1 MDIIGEIHINRIHT
15 TYIYNIYISVAIFA
29 QTMYSISSDDE
40 THHSDVVLVCPPC
53 PVFIA
58 CWVEDRYQALLA
70 RWRSLV
76 WKWCHWEWLARLRTA
91 YELRPQMARW
101 KGREERRIQSEHW
114 WLRWQ

>member
-40 THHSDVVLVCPPC
+40 THHSDVVLVRPPC

-58 CWVEDRYQALLA
+58 RWVEDRYQAILA
-70 RWRSLV
+70 SWRSLV
-76 WKWCHWEWLARLRTA
+76 WKLRHWEWLARLRTA

-101 KGREERRIQSEHW
+101 GRREERRIQLEHW

>member
-40 THHSDVVLVCPPC
+40 THHSDVVLVRPPC

-58 CWVEDRYQALLA
+58 RWVEDRYQAILA

-76 WKWCHWEWLARLRTA
+76 WKLRHSEWLGRLHTA
-91 YELRPQMARW
+91 YELRPKMARW
-101 KGREERRIQSEHW
+101 GHREERRRQREERW
-114 WLRWQ
+114 NRWQ